1 MICSYCFGEVTWR
14 GPPSKLT
21 HTECNDCGR
30 TNCQQVDESEEEPD
44 DEDEPDCMFTP
55 GHSDFE
61 MRQVFPV
68 PSVEAAAKRIFEV
81 MGHDHQV
88 EWDDCTS
95 AQKEFYVCV
104 AKAALGVAHG

>member
-1 MICSYCFGEVTWR
+1 MTTTPTLRAAVLPPLPVVVWEKNKVLDEFHVMRAGTKLPSGEYELVLR
-14 GPPSKLT
+14 SALA
-21 HTECNDCGR
+21 D
-30 TNCQQVDESEEEPD
+30 
-44 DEDEPDCMFTP
+44 
-55 GHSDFE
+55 HSLE
-61 MRQVFPV
+61 T
-68 PSVEAAAKRIFEV
+68 AAKRIFEV